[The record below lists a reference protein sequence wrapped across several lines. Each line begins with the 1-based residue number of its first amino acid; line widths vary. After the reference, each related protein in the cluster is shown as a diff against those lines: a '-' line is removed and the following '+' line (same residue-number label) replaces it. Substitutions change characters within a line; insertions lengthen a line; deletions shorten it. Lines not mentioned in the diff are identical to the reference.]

1 MPYARHYVGP
11 PWPPDVRAYDYV
23 LMLSCSDLAWEF
35 LRRNPDYQCAYRL
48 SRHSPLRPRVLKS
61 GLRLLWLGRA
71 DRRARAWGLHPFCRS
86 GAAGAGGS
94 AVLGGVPG
102 CPRARRRHRAPP

>member
-35 LRRNPDYQCAYRL
+35 LRRNPDYQCDYQLSRNSLSRPRRL
-48 SRHSPLRPRVLKS
+48 SS
-61 GLRLLWLGRA
+61 GVQLLQLGRA
-71 DRRARAWGLHPFCRS
+71 DRRAITWGLHPFCRS
-86 GAAGAGGS
+86 GAASAGGS
-94 AVLGGVPG
+94 PG
-102 CPRARRRHRAPP
+102 AG